1 MYSAQFTECVCN
13 GKHAVIRIRSAPY
26 HTCRHTCVYIQE
38 GVCAVDA
45 QTAHSGPRALHVAL
59 SPRLSSRP
67 KAKPVARRRNRE
79 GGARKS
85 RAYTRRIAA
94 NAYENYSHPHR
105 QAWLPLTAVS
115 AERSVDVDDE
125 PSAMS
130 SWAVHYPWRF
140 NPHPIVCGTPQ
151 LYASGSCSRAYEY
164 SSPRSSRHVHGI
176 MQHGR
181 ARWSFPCQG
190 LTLAWAPIPM
200 CLPALALLSLAT
212 RPAGH

>member
-1 MYSAQFTECVCN
+1 MPYEIIRFSGGFANGVFHMMSECN

-38 GVCAVDA
+38 GACAVDA

-59 SPRLSSRP
+59 SPRRSSRP

-85 RAYTRRIAA
+85 RADTRRNAA
-94 NAYENYSHPHR
+94 NAYGKYSHPHR
-105 QAWLPLTAVS
+105 QTWLPLTAVS

-140 NPHPIVCGTPQ
+140 NPHPILGGATPAVRQ
-151 LYASGSCSRAYEY
+151 RVMPA
-164 SSPRSSRHVHGI
+164 
-176 MQHGR
+176 
-181 ARWSFPCQG
+181 
-190 LTLAWAPIPM
+190 
-200 CLPALALLSLAT
+200 CL
-212 RPAGH
+212 